1 MVQEDLRMLTK
12 VLKGSWMSER
22 VQIGST
28 CFVQVQKVWVS
39 FKMVH
44 EVSKLDQESTERET
58 FQTKK
63 RGIFS
68 KMITKDYGRGD
79 GSSSNDYMIT
89 HEEEYC
95 TTGTNCKLLQPI
107 KLMLIIHNTHTRGT

>member
-12 VLKGSWMSER
+12 VLEVSWMFKR
-22 VQIGST
+22 VQLGST
-28 CFVQVQKVWVS
+28 FFVQIQQVWVS

-63 RGIFS
+63 RE
-68 KMITKDYGRGD
+68 
-79 GSSSNDYMIT
+79 N
-89 HEEEYC
+89 
-95 TTGTNCKLLQPI
+95 
-107 KLMLIIHNTHTRGT
+107 